1 MMHRSKTWLS
11 IGAALALSAGSL
23 AACSGEREAESKTPV
38 AEAEVSTTLPEE
50 AVSDAQLQGTV
61 DAEAAAASTT
71 SPAMQ
76 QGATAG
82 SGMPAG
88 TTSTTTDPGMGAGP
102 SNPAAGAATTST
114 TTTRP
119 AQ

>member
-1 MMHRSKTWLS
+1 MIPRSKTWLS

-23 AACSGEREAESKTPV
+23 AACSGEREAESETPV
-38 AEAEVSTTLPEE
+38 AEAEVKTDLPEE
-50 AVSDAQLQGTV
+50 AMSDAQLQGAA
-61 DAEAAAASTT
+61 DAAAAAASTT

-76 QGATAG
+76 QGAA
-82 SGMPAG
+82 MPAG

-102 SNPAAGAATTST
+102 SNPAPGAAATST